1 MTAPTQETTNDV
13 QLHDPVETPAVP
25 GDGPTGAE
33 TPQDE
38 PKGNREAKY
47 RVERNEA
54 REALTA
60 AQARIE
66 ALQLREVER
75 LSSDL
80 AQPGDLLSLGEHSLA
95 DLLDAAGD
103 VDSAAVAEAVAA
115 LIESRPGLA
124 RNLRVLATDR
134 SQGSG
139 GDSSPDSPTDFSGFL
154 NNI

>member
-1 MTAPTQETTNDV
+1 MTAPTQETTPDA
-13 QLHDPVETPAVP
+13 QLPIQETGPAVP
-25 GDGPTGAE
+25 DNGPAGAE
-33 TPQDE
+33 TPQGE
-38 PKGNREAKY
+38 PKGNREARY
-47 RVERNEA
+47 RVERNTA

-66 ALQLREVER
+66 ALHLREVER
-75 LSSDL
+75 LASDL

-103 VDSAAVAEAVAA
+103 VDSAAVAESVAA
-115 LIESRPGLA
+115 LIKSRPGLA
-124 RNLRVLATDR
+124 RNPTVRAVDR

-139 GDSSPDSPTDFSGFL
+139 SGGAPGMPTDFSGLL